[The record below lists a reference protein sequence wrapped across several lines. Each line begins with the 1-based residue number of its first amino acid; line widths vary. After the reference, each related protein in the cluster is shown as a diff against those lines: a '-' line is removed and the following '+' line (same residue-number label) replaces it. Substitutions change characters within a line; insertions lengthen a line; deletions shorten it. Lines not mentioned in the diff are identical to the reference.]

1 MNHPLPHPDELE
13 QLLAAI
19 RGSANYRNISP
30 DLIRRI
36 GTRELAVRSNLK
48 EAIKATKTKLH
59 QVAGAYVERTQYERW
74 FHDIEATS
82 DPEALR
88 VACRTA
94 MAGHA
99 SSRERLGII
108 ERFYNELFTHLGN
121 ISSVLDL
128 ACGLNPLAL
137 PWMPLSISAYYACDL
152 DAELI
157 RFIDSFLKSRGVGG
171 GAEVCDL
178 LAGPPPVV
186 TDVAFLFKT
195 MPVLDQ
201 LQRDGGLEVLR
212 SIAAAQIV
220 VSYPTRSLGG
230 RGKGFGQTYTE
241 KFTAMAQHEGWQYE
255 QLEFPG
261 ELVFIIRRGT
271 A

>member
-1 MNHPLPHPDELE
+1 MKHPLPHPDELE

-19 RGSANYRNISP
+19 RASANYRSISP
-30 DLIRRI
+30 ELIRRI

-74 FHDIEATS
+74 LHAIQAAN

-88 VACRTA
+88 AACRTA
-94 MAGHA
+94 MAGHV

-108 ERFYNELFTHLGN
+108 ERFYNELFAHLGSV
-121 ISSVLDL
+121 SSVLDL

-137 PWMPLSISAYYACDL
+137 PWMPSSISAYYACDL

-157 RFIDSFLKSRGVGG
+157 GFVDTFLKHAGMSGR
-171 GAEVCDL
+171 AEVCDL
-178 LAGPPPVV
+178 LAGLPSVA
-186 TDVAFLFKT
+186 TDVALLLKT
-195 MPVLDQ
+195 VPVLDQ
-201 LQRDGGLEVLR
+201 LQRDGGLEVVR
-212 SIAAAQIV
+212 SIAATQIV

-241 KFTAMAQHEGWQYE
+241 KFTTMAQHEGWQYK

-261 ELVFIIRRGT
+261 ELVFIIRRGG